1 MKLASKSPRR
11 QELLRRIID
20 DFEIISK
27 EIDEVYPENLET
39 KNVASYLANLKAK
52 SYKNEAQKNE
62 LYITADTIVVY
73 NNEVLGK
80 LILKKMDFKC

>member
-1 MKLASKSPRR
+1 MVIYNIMNLLKKKIKHLKVKLASKSPRR
-11 QELLRRIID
+11 QELLGRIID

-52 SYKNEAQKNE
+52 SYRKEAQKMNFI
-62 LYITADTIVVY
+62 L
-73 NNEVLGK
+73 L
-80 LILKKMDFKC
+80 LIH